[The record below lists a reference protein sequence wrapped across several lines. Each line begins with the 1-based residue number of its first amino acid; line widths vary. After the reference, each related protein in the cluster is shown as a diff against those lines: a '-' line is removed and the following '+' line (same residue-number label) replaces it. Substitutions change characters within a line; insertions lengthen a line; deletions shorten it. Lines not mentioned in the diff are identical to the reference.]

1 MSVLIQKLKR
11 PLVRAVAVF
20 AGPRMVYGWSNPDG
34 SWCAS
39 TRVSTHTCL
48 EGIEGLVLQDHVF
61 VGHFN
66 RLDGSNGL
74 LIEEGVQVTNYVSI
88 LSHSSHRSVRVMGR
102 RYLGDPQPVG
112 YIRKAT
118 RVGAYS
124 FIGPHSVVAPG
135 AQIGK
140 GVIAQ
145 AYSFV
150 SGVVPDFAIIGPEAH
165 GKPAVVLG
173 DSRELDRALL
183 QRHPELHAV
192 YTQWAG
198 KDHLRRALDGHV
210 VPGDEDRAQKSS
222 FSA

>member
-1 MSVLIQKLKR
+1 MSALTQQLKR
-11 PLVRAVAVF
+11 PLVRALAAF
-20 AGPRMVYGWSNPDG
+20 TGPRMVYGWSNPDG
-34 SWCAS
+34 SWCAH
-39 TRVSTHTCL
+39 TRVSSHTCL
-48 EGIEGLVLQDHVF
+48 EGLEGLVLQDHVF

-102 RYLGDPQPVG
+102 RYLGDSQPVG

-140 GVIAQ
+140 GVIVQ

-150 SGVVPDFAIIGPEAH
+150 SGVVPDFAIVGPEAH

-183 QRHPELHAV
+183 QRHPELHAL
-192 YTQWAG
+192 YAQWAG

-210 VPGDEDRAQKSS
+210 APGDENRSN
-222 FSA
+222 SA

>member
-1 MSVLIQKLKR
+1 MSALIQKLKR
-11 PLVRAVAVF
+11 PLVRAVAAF
-20 AGPRMVYGWSNPDG
+20 TGPRMVYGWANPDG

-48 EGIEGLVLQDHVF
+48 EGLEGLVLRDHVF

-88 LSHSSHRSVRVMGR
+88 LSHSSHRAVRVMGR

-135 AQIGK
+135 AQVGK
-140 GVIAQ
+140 GVIVQ

-150 SGVVPDFAIIGPEAH
+150 SGVVPDFAIVGPGAH

-173 DSRELDRALL
+173 DSRALDRALL
-183 QRHPELHAV
+183 QRHPELHTLYA
-192 YTQWAG
+192 QWAG
-198 KDHLRRALDGHV
+198 KDHLRRALDGDAAL
-210 VPGDEDRAQKSS
+210 GDENRPT
-222 FSA
+222 SA

>member
-1 MSVLIQKLKR
+1 MSALIQQLKA
-11 PLVRAVAVF
+11 PLVRALAAF
-20 AGPRMVYGWSNPDG
+20 TGPRMVYGWSNPDG
-34 SWCAS
+34 SWCAY

-48 EGIEGLVLQDHVF
+48 EGLNGLVLQDHVF

-74 LIEEGVQVTNYVSI
+74 LVEEGVQVTNYVSV
-88 LSHSSHRSVRVMGR
+88 LSHSSHRAVRVMGR

-140 GVIAQ
+140 GVIVQ

-150 SGVVPDFAIIGPEAH
+150 SGAVPDFAIVGPEAH
-165 GKPAVVLG
+165 GKPATVLG
-173 DSRELDRALL
+173 DTRELDRALL
-183 QRHPELHAV
+183 QRHPELHAI
-192 YTQWAG
+192 YAQWAG
-198 KDHLRRALDGHV
+198 KDHLRRALGSQ
-210 VPGDEDRAQKSS
+210 A
-222 FSA
+222 

>member
-1 MSVLIQKLKR
+1 MFAFTQKLKR
-11 PLVRAVAVF
+11 PLVRALAVF
-20 AGPRMVYGWSNPDG
+20 TGPRMVYGWGNPDG
-34 SWCAS
+34 SWCGS

-48 EGIEGLVLQDHVF
+48 EGLEGLVLRDHVF

-102 RYLGDPQPVG
+102 RYLGDPHPAG

-124 FIGPHSVVAPG
+124 FIGPHSVIAPG
-135 AQIGK
+135 AQLGK
-140 GVIAQ
+140 GVIVQ

-150 SGVVPDFAIIGPEAH
+150 SGEVPDFAIVGPGAP
-165 GKPAVVLG
+165 GKPAAVIG
-173 DSRELDRALL
+173 DSRELDRSLL
-183 QRHPELHAV
+183 QRHPELHA
-192 YTQWAG
+192 YYAQWAG
-198 KDHLRRALDGHV
+198 KDHLRRALEGRS
-210 VPGDEDRAQKSS
+210 PTGS
-222 FSA
+222 FPV

>member
-1 MSVLIQKLKR
+1 MSVLIQKLKA
-11 PLVRAVAVF
+11 PLVRAFAVF
-20 AGPRMVYGWSNPDG
+20 TGPRMVYGWSNPDG
-34 SWCAS
+34 SWRAS

-48 EGIEGLVLQDHVF
+48 EGREGMVLQDHVF

-140 GVIAQ
+140 GVIVQ

-150 SGVVPDFAIIGPEAH
+150 SGVVPDFAIVGPEAH

-173 DSRELDRALL
+173 DSRELDRSLL
-183 QRHPELHAV
+183 QRHPELHAL
-192 YTQWAG
+192 YAQWAG
-198 KDHLRRALDGHV
+198 KDHLRRALEGKV
-210 VPGDEDRAQKSS
+210 APGDENRSI
-222 FSA
+222 SA

>member
-1 MSVLIQKLKR
+1 MSALIQQLKA
-11 PLVRAVAVF
+11 PLVRAF
-20 AGPRMVYGWSNPDG
+20 AAFTGPRMVYGWSNPDG

-48 EGIEGLVLQDHVF
+48 EGLSGLVMQDHVF

-74 LIEEGVQVTNYVSI
+74 LIEEGVQVTNYVSV

-118 RVGAYS
+118 GIGAYS

-140 GVIAQ
+140 GVIVQ

-150 SGVVPDFAIIGPEAH
+150 SGVVPDFAIVGPEAH

-183 QRHPELHAV
+183 QRHPELHAI
-192 YTQWAG
+192 YAQWAG
-198 KDHLRRALDGHV
+198 KDHLCRALDGHV
-210 VPGDEDRAQKSS
+210 AQGDENRSI
-222 FSA
+222 SA

>member
-11 PLVRAVAVF
+11 PLVRALAAF
-20 AGPRMVYGWSNPDG
+20 TGPRMVYGWSNPDG

-48 EGIEGLVLQDHVF
+48 EGVEGLKLEDHVF

-140 GVIAQ
+140 GVIVQ

-150 SGVVPDFAIIGPEAH
+150 SGVVPDFAIVGPEAH

-183 QRHPELHAV
+183 QRHPELHSIYA
-192 YTQWAG
+192 QWAG

-210 VPGDEDRAQKSS
+210 APGDENRSI
-222 FSA
+222 SA